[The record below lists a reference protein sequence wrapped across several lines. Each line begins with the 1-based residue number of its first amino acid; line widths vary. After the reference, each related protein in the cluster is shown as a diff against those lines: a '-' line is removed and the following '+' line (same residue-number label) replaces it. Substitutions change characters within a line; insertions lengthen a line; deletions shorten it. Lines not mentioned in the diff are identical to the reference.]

1 MTWTPTDTNDLSN
14 LDTTVACNEGAEIEL
29 KHPVTNEPL
38 AMFIKVVGK
47 HSTVFDKFVEDSAN
61 EDRRRAFKETR
72 RGRQPEPKLFSE
84 DKANSIE
91 LLVACTVGF
100 RDIQYK
106 GKVLEFS
113 PANATMLYGELKWVK
128 EQVDAAISDLENFM
142 PG

>member
-38 AMFIKVVGK
+38 AMFI
-47 HSTVFDKFVEDSAN
+47 KFVEDSAN